1 MWQKFHRGLPMKKII
16 ISHMKDIKILNVL
29 EQNIK
34 LFESKIE
41 DSDDMTTKFTLMSIR
56 NHIKSANALY
66 KIVIKEK
73 NQSTI
78 DKTFRIQIVVNY
90 NFLKILS
97 LF

>member
-1 MWQKFHRGLPMKKII
+1 MKKII